1 MIDQNILIIDDHQGF
16 RETLREL
23 IQRNFPQVHIEE
35 AQSGEEGVI
44 RAVNQKPDVSLIDIC
59 LPGIRSFDPDTQL
72 SIETAKQIKT
82 LLPHM
87 HIITMSMFQERSF
100 EELFAKKNMTFI
112 NKANMD
118 GELVALLKKMLNGN
132 KKDMSDTVVT

>member
-59 LPGIRSFDPDTQL
+59 LPGIDGL
-72 SIETAKQIKT
+72 ETAKQIKT

-100 EELFAKKNMTFI
+100 EELITKKNIIFM